1 MDSILSG
8 VMNNY
13 FWFIVAIG
21 CGIGEIFTTTFYL
34 LPFALGGLVAG
45 LSSLIGAGLT
55 TQWIIFFLFSVVGI
69 IFVVRYAS
77 PKDRDGLSTT
87 GSFRY
92 VGEKFILNSTVG
104 EFEPADVIFQG
115 DSWKVVS
122 KSGEIKEDTLVK
134 VIAVDGTKLV
144 VEKV

>member
-21 CGIGEIFTTTFYL
+21 FGIGEIFTTTFYL

-45 LSSLIGAGLT
+45 FSSLIGAGLT

-77 PKDRDGLSTT
+77 PKDRDGISTT

-92 VGEKFILNSTVG
+92 VGEKFILDSTVG
-104 EFEPADVIFQG
+104 EFEPTDAVFQG
-115 DSWKVVS
+115 DSWKVIS
-122 KSGEIKEDTLVK
+122 KSGEIKKDTLVK

>member
-1 MDSILSG
+1 M
-8 VMNNY
+8 
-13 FWFIVAIG
+13 
-21 CGIGEIFTTTFYL
+21 
-34 LPFALGGLVAG
+34 
-45 LSSLIGAGLT
+45 
-55 TQWIIFFLFSVVGI
+55 VGI